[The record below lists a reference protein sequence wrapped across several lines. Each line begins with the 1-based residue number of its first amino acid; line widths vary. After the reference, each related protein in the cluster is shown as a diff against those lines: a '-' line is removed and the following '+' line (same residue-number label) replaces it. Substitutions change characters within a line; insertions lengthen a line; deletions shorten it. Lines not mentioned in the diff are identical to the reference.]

1 VGWKRLIDLGTLG
14 GDNGE
19 ADWLNDAGEVVGI
32 AQYTASCPNT
42 NGLGGAHGFLWR
54 KGVMTDLGTTDGIGN
69 SEAVFINSKT
79 QIVGYSFPCDLSL
92 VEAFLWENGSTVNLN
107 TLISFHSVFHL
118 DLPAFINDR
127 GEIGVFGSLANGD
140 SHALLLIPCDENHP
154 DVEGCDYS
162 LVDVPDALVQTSA
175 PIRNTFGRTSPQL
188 HNRRMSAYHLPGTAI
203 GPIN

>member
-1 VGWKRLIDLGTLG
+1 
-14 GDNGE
+14 
-19 ADWLNDAGEVVGI
+19 
-32 AQYTASCPNT
+32 
-42 NGLGGAHGFLWR
+42 
-54 KGVMTDLGTTDGIGN
+54 MTDLGTTDGIGN

-175 PIRNTFGRTSPQL
+175 PIRNTFGRTLPQL
-188 HNRRMSAYHLPGTAI
+188 HNRRMSAYYLPGTAI
-203 GPIN
+203 GPNSKPEIGRSAEHCDRTINSRLVKKLIGPAAPRTNLTSSIGS